1 MNHLNHFNE
10 NVFIIKKNLFSH
22 DEIEKL
28 LYFVDSNFESSGELK
43 KTNSTTGKIKL
54 TLWNYPPD
62 NLVGKFTTNERIVKP
77 MENLL
82 E

>member
-1 MNHLNHFNE
+1 M
-10 NVFIIKKNLFSH
+10 IIKKQLFSQ

-28 LYFVDSNFESSGELK
+28 INFIDSNLETSGELK

-54 TLWNYPPD
+54 TLWNYPSD